1 MSTPAGR
8 FTPRLWLYF
17 AIVTLIWGS
26 TWLVI
31 KYQLGEVPPSWS
43 VTWRFVVAALMLFG
57 FCGLTGRSLRLSPA
71 QHRFAALVG
80 LTQFMLNFNFVY
92 RAEAHMAS
100 GLVAL
105 IFALLVIPNS
115 LFAWALLGQRVTV
128 RFMAGSA
135 MGIIGVV
142 MMVWTD
148 LARPGEGGDE
158 VALGVA
164 LAVAGVLSASIANVM
179 QASSMGRT
187 LPLEG
192 GLAWSMLYGALMNA
206 GVALLLSGPPVI
218 LWEAGY
224 LAGVVYLALAA
235 SAVAFILY
243 FTVVRV
249 VGPGKAAWS
258 GVLIPLVALGLSTLF
273 EGFVWSWLA
282 AVGAALALAGLIVA
296 LRARST

>member
-92 RAEAHMAS
+92 RAEAHMDS